1 VPKTQNNG
9 FNNTFNGS
17 LDQPPSPKK
26 IILKK
31 RDPMIENEKQKQ
43 NMKFLIKVQL
53 KQAIKGIR
61 EQRKPEKRT
70 VSKTE
75 LK

>member
-1 VPKTQNNG
+1 
-9 FNNTFNGS
+9 
-17 LDQPPSPKK
+17 
-26 IILKK
+26 
-31 RDPMIENEKQKQ
+31 
-43 NMKFLIKVQL
+43 MKFLIKVQL

-75 LK
+75 LKQIQKEQNK